1 MGLNKKDKKIVEV
14 IQKDARTPIS
24 NIARKVG
31 LSENG
36 VRYRLEKLEETG
48 YIRSYIAL
56 LNPRK
61 FGKKHTVLFHI
72 KTRVKNTKNTIKELC
87 LMEELN
93 CIYQTTGQY
102 TIFAIGLFK
111 DMGEINNF
119 VNAKLSGLDMV
130 EYSMDIVTKKAK
142 ESPFFV

>member
-1 MGLNKKDKKIVEV
+1 M
-14 IQKDARTPIS
+14 PIS

-36 VRYRLEKLEETG
+36 VRYRLEKLKEAG
-48 YIRSYIAL
+48 YIKRYIAL

-72 KTRVKNTKNTIKELC
+72 KTRAKNTKNIIEKLC

-93 CIYQTTGQY
+93 CIYRTTGQY
-102 TIFAIGLFK
+102 AIFAIGLFEN
-111 DMGEINNF
+111 MEEINNF
-119 VNAKLSGLDMV
+119 VNSALSRLDIV
-130 EYSMDIVTKKAK
+130 EYSMDIVTKKLK
-142 ESPFFV
+142 ESPFLI